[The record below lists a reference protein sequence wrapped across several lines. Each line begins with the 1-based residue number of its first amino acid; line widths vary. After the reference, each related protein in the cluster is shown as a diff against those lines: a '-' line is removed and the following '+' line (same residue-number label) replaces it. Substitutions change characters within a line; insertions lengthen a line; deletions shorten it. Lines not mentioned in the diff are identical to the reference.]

1 MLFHKVFLGAAAFAT
16 AYAGPCKPVSS
27 RASVSSSADASIPSS
42 TVSEATRTVTSESSG
57 TVEATSSVTVGSETI
72 TSGGSTTLATLLSSS
87 GSVSEGLSTSA
98 SGSQSSD
105 VSDSTSGPETLGSST
120 DTMTSERITTGT
132 TDVDPTTEPTTD
144 GTTDATGTGT
154 TTTELS
160 GQATI
165 NPATQSTETAT
176 DPTTESSDQPTTES
190 TTEPTAGP
198 TTGTATIGSPTTLPT
213 TDDITGSATQ
223 PTTDTTEPASGT
235 TTNPSTTQHTTTEG
249 TTTESTTAAPTSTS
263 EFCYDNA
270 YVISMLA
277 FDPVASPFCVSYLSM
292 TTHTITDYATSDPT
306 NVYQVDITTITADAL
321 THIET
326 NYDGVTAIL
335 TEFKTNTEWSEAT
348 VTSTRSIET
357 ITCLDS
363 AYSYVA
369 PVPTI
374 ERGTPHPE
382 KRGQD
387 AIDVPEAIP
396 SDWTEAQTSDIC
408 SCLDIQEPTTHTTVT
423 ETVEPTTFITA
434 STDVVTPIEE
444 YTKIITTTSV
454 SVFTSTV
461 TEKKTSTVTAWVVET
476 TFADNNDIAYRRFQC
491 PFNANVYDDGFTTNY
506 FKGKPVLSSGN
517 AQTLQF
523 SACSSLTIPGS
534 GTFDASQSALL
545 YNAYFYA
552 KETGTY
558 TFSVPDTIDNWGYLW
573 VKDAAYTWNYGA
585 WAIQGT
591 RTGQN
596 SGLWKGG
603 SYQIQLKKGDAIP
616 FTYLWANGGGCAGND
631 LSVKT
636 PSGKSIPGMA
646 GSTVKACHLNKFT

>member
-1 MLFHKVFLGAAAFAT
+1 MLFHKVFLAAAAVAT

-27 RASVSSSADASIPSS
+27 RASVSSSAVTGIPSS
-42 TVSEATRTVTSESSG
+42 TASVEVSDTTLTATSASSGTEEATSTVTISSETVTSE
-57 TVEATSSVTVGSETI
+57 
-72 TSGGSTTLATLLSSS
+72 GSTTLATLLSSS
-87 GSVSEGLSTSA
+87 GSVSGGLSTSA
-98 SGSQSSD
+98 TGSQSGD
-105 VSDSTSGPETLGSST
+105 VLVSTSGSEALGLST
-120 DTMTSERITTGT
+120 GTAVTGTMTSGGITTGT
-132 TDVDPTTEPTTD
+132 TDVDLTTKPTTAPTTD
-144 GTTDATGTGT
+144 GTTDAAATGT

-165 NPATQSTETAT
+165 DPATQSDAT
-176 DPTTESSDQPTTES
+176 P
-190 TTEPTAGP
+190 G
-198 TTGTATIGSPTTLPT
+198 
-213 TDDITGSATQ
+213 
-223 PTTDTTEPASGT
+223 
-235 TTNPSTTQHTTTEG
+235 PSTTQHTTTEG
-249 TTTESTTAAPTSTS
+249 TTTESTVTAPTSTS

-270 YVISMLA
+270 DVISMLA

-292 TTHTITDYATSDPT
+292 TMHTITEYATTDPT
-306 NVYQVDITTITADAL
+306 NVYQVDVATITADAL

-326 NYDGVTAIL
+326 DYDGVTAIL

-348 VTSTRSIET
+348 VTSTRSVET
-357 ITCLDS
+357 ITCLDT

-374 ERGTPHPE
+374 DRGSPHPE

-387 AIDVPEAIP
+387 EIEVPEAIP

-408 SCLDIQEPTTHTTVT
+408 SCLDLEEPTTHTTVT
-423 ETVEPTTFITA
+423 QTVEPTTFITA
-434 STDVVTPIEE
+434 STDVVTPIDE
-444 YTKIITTTSV
+444 YTKVITTTAV

-476 TFADNNDIAYRRFQC
+476 TFADNNDIAYRRLNC
-491 PFNANVYDDGFTTNY
+491 PFNANAYDDGFTTNY
-506 FKGKPVLSSGN
+506 FKSKPVLSSGN
-517 AQTLQF
+517 AHTLQF
-523 SACSSLTIPGS
+523 SACSSLTLPSS

-573 VKDAAYTWNYGA
+573 VKDAAYTWSYGA

-596 SGLWKGG
+596 SALWKGG
-603 SYQIQLKKGDAIP
+603 SY
-616 FTYLWANGGGCAGND
+616 
-631 LSVKT
+631 
-636 PSGKSIPGMA
+636 
-646 GSTVKACHLNKFT
+646 